1 MLGTFRTSGLL
12 VSANAKSHAAGTARA
27 WSRGD
32 LRAIAI
38 YSLELTAVTAGGTA
52 VTAGGTAV
60 TAGGTAVTAG
70 GLACPSPSRTLALKG
85 TGAANP
91 AALDHWDR
99 HPRKGLWGSIANGS

>member
-60 TAGGTAVTAG
+60 TAGG
-70 GLACPSPSRTLALKG
+70 LACPSPSRTLASKG